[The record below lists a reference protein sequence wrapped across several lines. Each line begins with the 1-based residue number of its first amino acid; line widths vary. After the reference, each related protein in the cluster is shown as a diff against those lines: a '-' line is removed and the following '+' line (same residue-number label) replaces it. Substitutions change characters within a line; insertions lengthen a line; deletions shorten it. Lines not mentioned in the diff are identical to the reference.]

1 MTLLFLWNRVK
12 RLEALDQQFSM
23 RRFCNRFLPAL
34 LLFALAFPPSP
45 VAAQAPDTATGSDGM
60 VVAAEPFAAEAGL
73 EILKQGGNAVDA
85 AVAVGFALAVTYPQA
100 GNLGGGGFMLI
111 RMADGRA
118 ALVDYREAAP
128 GAAHRDMYLD
138 AEGNLIPQASTVG
151 WRAAGVP
158 GAVAGLTLALEK
170 FGTLPLKK
178 VMAPAIRLAEK
189 GFPVSKR
196 LAHELRDAAPLLSQF
211 PESRRIFLRNGRYY
225 EPGET
230 FRQKDLARTLKKIA
244 KRGAR
249 AFYQGAIGKRFAR
262 AMKRHHGLI
271 TRADLRRYQARV
283 RQPLVGHFRGY
294 EILGAPPPSSGGVA
308 VLEMLNILDPLLP
321 PDAEPLAPQTI
332 HLMTETMR
340 RAFADRARFLGDAD
354 FASVPVRGLLDPD
367 YARTLRASIDPARAS
382 ASEQLS
388 LPDPPGYEA
397 RSGNRSVLAPRRE
410 SANTTHF
417 SVVDGTG
424 NAVATSITINSF
436 FGNGVTLP
444 GLGFLLNNEMD
455 DFTSKPGAP
464 NALFGLVQSEAN
476 KIEPGKRPLSSMSPT
491 IVTRDGEAILALGSP
506 GGPRIINAVLL
517 VLLNRLAFGRP
528 LAEAVALP
536 RYHHQW
542 MPDTLFL
549 EKNLFSQEQLD
560 ALAAR
565 GHALRERESIGT
577 VNAIE
582 RDPATGRLTGVSD
595 ARRRGVARGF

>member
-1 MTLLFLWNRVK
+1 
-12 RLEALDQQFSM
+12 M
-23 RRFCNRFLPAL
+23 RRFCTRFLPTL
-34 LLFALAFPPSP
+34 LLSALAFPSSP
-45 VAAQAPDTATGSDGM
+45 AVAQAPDTATGSDGM

-118 ALVDYREAAP
+118 VLVDYREAAP

-138 AEGNLIPQASTVG
+138 AEGNLVPQASTVG

-158 GAVAGLTLALEK
+158 GAVAGLTLAQEK
-170 FGTLPLKK
+170 FGSLPLKK

-189 GFPVSKR
+189 GFPVSER
-196 LAHELRDAAPLLSQF
+196 LAHELRDAAPFLSQV
-211 PESRRIFLRNGRYY
+211 PERRRIFLRNGRYY

-249 AFYQGAIGKRFAR
+249 AFYQGSLAKRIAGEMR
-262 AMKRHHGLI
+262 RHHGLI
-271 TRADLRRYQARV
+271 TRADLRNYRARV
-283 RQPLVGHFRGY
+283 REPLLGRFRGY
-294 EILGAPPPSSGGVA
+294 EILAAPPPSSGGVA

-354 FASVPVRGLLDPD
+354 FASVPVRGLLDPG
-367 YARTLRASIDPARAS
+367 YARALRASIDPARAS
-382 ASEQLS
+382 VSEQLS

-397 RSGNRSVLAPRRE
+397 RSGNRAVLAPRRE

-424 NAVATSITINSF
+424 NAVATSTTINSF

-464 NALFGLVQSEAN
+464 NLYGLVQSEAN
-476 KIEPGKRPLSSMSPT
+476 KIEPYKRPLSAMSPT
-491 IVTRDGEAILALGSP
+491 IVIRNGEAILALGSP

-542 MPDTLFL
+542 LPDTLFL
-549 EKNLFSQEQLD
+549 EKDLFSQEQLD

-582 RDPATGRLTGVSD
+582 RDPATGRLTGVGD